1 MKSVKYNNIGEF
13 IQALKREGELKT
25 ISHPVSAVLEIS
37 KLTDSES
44 KSPGGG
50 KALFFEKV
58 KDSPFPAATN
68 LFGSSRRI
76 CLALGV
82 ENLEHLGDRI
92 REIIRMSPPKDLRD
106 MLGMLTTAFSV
117 SRFFPRKS
125 RVKVPSC
132 QQVVIKGDD
141 INLFDLPILHCWP
154 QDAGRFITLP
164 LVITQ
169 SLSTGKRNVGMYRM
183 QVFDRK
189 TTGMHWHIHKD
200 GSNYFNEY
208 RKAGKRMP
216 VAVAIGADPATIYAA
231 TAPMPR
237 NVDEMIL
244 AGFIRNAPVAMTRCL
259 TCDLEVPAEAE
270 FVLEGYVEPDEL
282 RREGPFGDHTGYY
295 SLADDYPVFHVT
307 AITHRKSPVYCAT
320 LVGRPPMEDCYLA
333 KATERLFLPLLQTV
347 FPEIMDYWLPWEGV
361 FHNIVIVS
369 IKKEYPRHAQKVIS
383 GLWGQGQMSFCKA
396 ILVVDETVDPK
407 NPIQV
412 MQRLVDNFDLTT
424 DIVNAQGI
432 LDVLDHSSPF
442 ANFGNKIGIDLTDR
456 IIGEP
461 LRNPFP
467 PVSMPEKFNED
478 ALLSGIQAA
487 CKGVLSLRILR
498 DDTARRNRI
507 LVLKV
512 RKAAGLSG
520 SYFAEQLLD
529 ADILQPFNLI
539 LFYDSNVDILD
550 NSFILWKLFNNVD
563 PGRDVILR
571 QGRSVIDACKK
582 GPEEGHD
589 REWPDELSFDVNPF
603 NARKEGYIR

>member
-1 MKSVKYNNIGEF
+1 MKSINYANVGEF
-13 IQALKREGELKT
+13 IQALRKADEIKF

-37 KLTDSES
+37 KLTDAES

-50 KALFFEKV
+50 KALFFEHV
-58 KDSPFPAATN
+58 KDSPFPVATN

-82 ENLEHLGDRI
+82 DDLDHLGDRI
-92 REIIRMSPPKDLRD
+92 REIIHMSPPKDLKD

-117 SRFFPRKS
+117 SRFFPRKT
-125 RVKVPSC
+125 RALVPPC
-132 QQVVIKGDD
+132 QQVILKGND
-141 INLFDLPILHCWP
+141 IDLYQLPILHCWP

-164 LVITQ
+164 LVVTR

-183 QVFDRK
+183 QVFDRQ

-208 RKAGKRMP
+208 RKAGLRMP
-216 VAVAIGADPATIYAA
+216 VAVAIGADPAAIYAA

-244 AGFIRNAPVAMTRCL
+244 AGFIRNAPVAMTPCI

-270 FVLEGYVEPDEL
+270 FVLEGYVDPCEL

-307 AITHRKSPVYCAT
+307 AITHRKSPIYCAT

-347 FPEIMDYWLPWEGV
+347 FPEITDYWLPWEGV

-396 ILVVDETVDPK
+396 IVVVDDTIDPK
-407 NPIQV
+407 NSDQV
-412 MQRLVDNFDLTT
+412 MQQLVDNFDMTS
-424 DIVNAQGI
+424 DIMNAQGV
-432 LDVLDHSSPF
+432 LDVLDHASPH
-442 ANFGNKIGIDLTDR
+442 ANFGNKIGIDLTGR
-456 IIGEP
+456 IGGEP
-461 LRNPFP
+461 LRSLAP
-467 PVSMPEKFNED
+467 PVSVSGDITEETLF
-478 ALLSGIQAA
+478 SGIHAD
-487 CKGVLSLRILR
+487 CHGILSLRILQGDIR
-498 DDTARRNRI
+498 RRNRI

-512 RKAAGLSG
+512 QKQPGQAGG
-520 SYFAEQLLD
+520 YFTERLMNADRLL
-529 ADILQPFNLI
+529 PFDLI
-539 LFYDSNVDILD
+539 LFYDSNVDIQD

-563 PGRDVILR
+563 PGRDVMIR
-571 QGRSVIDACKK
+571 NGRCIIDACKK
-582 GPEEGHD
+582 GPEDGHV
-589 REWPDELSFDVNPF
+589 REWPDELSFESGETPC
-603 NARKEGYIR
+603 